1 MSLGLRNDS
10 AVYCPS
16 CNKVCGTVALFIK
29 HALNRH
35 GRIYHGRPKG
45 DNYETLL

>member
-1 MSLGLRNDS
+1 MGLRNDS

-45 DNYETLL
+45 DNYETLV